1 VPAIARNPTADIDER
16 STLARMVMTLMQHWA
31 LSTDDQASLLGLASG
46 NRAALAA
53 YRRGAPV
60 GTSRD
65 QLERVGH
72 LLAIHQNLRSL
83 FPQNPELAYAWM
95 STPNR
100 AFEHRTPVE
109 VVRSLGFAGLLMVRS
124 YLDHAVRG

>member
-1 VPAIARNPTADIDER
+1 MPAIARHSSADIDER
-16 STLARMVMTLMQHWA
+16 SALSRMVMTLMHHWA
-31 LSTDDQASLLGLASG
+31 LSTDDQASLLGLAPG

-72 LLAIHQNLRSL
+72 LLAIHQGLRSL
-83 FPQNPELAYAWM
+83 FPQNTDLAYAWM

-100 AFEHRTPVE
+100 AFDHRTPVE

-124 YLDHAVRG
+124 YLDRAQRG